1 MLHENSL
8 VAIDKEG
15 LNMSEH
21 AHYEYNHGVNAWG
34 IVAFIAFLV
43 VIWAVWTNHNRC
55 SDQHLSSVR
64 AMDQV
69 GYQAG
74 YTQKQLNDVQ
84 YSLNNLVNREE
95 SRFEYALAQGFQ
107 ARTCA
112 TPIEACRRGGYGYG
126 HGSVINGSPINE
138 SHTFASE
145 NSAFG

>member
-1 MLHENSL
+1 MGE
-8 VAIDKEG
+8 AI
-15 LNMSEH
+15 NIEH
-21 AHYEYNHGVNAWG
+21 DYRYGYGHGTGFGAWG
-34 IVAFIAFLV
+34 ILAFIAFIV

-55 SDQHLSSVR
+55 SDQHFTSVR

-107 ARTCA
+107 AKTCA
-112 TPIEACRRGGYGYG
+112 QPIEYARRGYHG

-138 SHTFASE
+138 SHNFAAE